1 MAFYTRTEFCKL
13 FEIDHGYLSTYI
25 GRKKIILSG
34 EFIDD
39 AVQAN
44 ADWIRKRKEKLG
56 KKVILPTMETP
67 KADLFTTETSKNTPT
82 SNDSSAK
89 SHTNYDLDNEIKQLQ
104 AQKARQDIENMRLK
118 NEKLQGKLM
127 PTDLVKVLF
136 SEYTQS
142 NTTSF
147 MDNMNQFLQ
156 KLFLKKDF
164 SKEEQAQ
171 VRGDIKDMVNNS
183 INAAVDAT
191 DKKLENILKE
201 FQNKKDVGERS

>member
-39 AVQAN
+39 TVQAN

-56 KKVILPTMETP
+56 KKVQLPSMETP
-67 KADLFTTETSKNTPT
+67 KADLFTAETTKNTPNT
-82 SNDSSAK
+82 SNNTPPGQ
-89 SHTNYDLDNEIKQLQ
+89 TNYDLDNEIKQLE
-104 AQKARQDIENMRLK
+104 AEKKRQDIENMRLK

-147 MDNMNQFLQ
+147 MENVNVFLQ

-171 VRGDIKDMVNNS
+171 VRGDVKDMVNNS

-191 DKKLENILKE
+191 EKKLENILKE